1 MFTAPL
7 PFLLGWLV
15 GLLSLTLLGGGLLI
29 LYAWYV
35 GELVRSRVK
44 RASRSRRATHVGLSG
59 LVEHACQL
67 GLVAPFAPETFSS

>member
-7 PFLLGWLV
+7 PFLLGWLF

-29 LYAWYV
+29 LYAWYA
-35 GELVRSRVK
+35 GELVE
-44 RASRSRRATHVGLSG
+44 TGNHHTDVGLSG

-67 GLVAPFAPETFSS
+67 GLVAPFAPDTISG